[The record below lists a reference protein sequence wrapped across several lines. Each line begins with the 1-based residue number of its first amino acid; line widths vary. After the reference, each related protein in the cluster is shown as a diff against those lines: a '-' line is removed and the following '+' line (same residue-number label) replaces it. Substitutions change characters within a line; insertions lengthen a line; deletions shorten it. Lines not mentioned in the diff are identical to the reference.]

1 MEEQEAGASACGEVA
16 DVGDDAVETDIM
28 DEQVQTKTRLL
39 GSGDPL
45 I

>member
-28 DEQVQTKTRLL
+28 DERVQTKTRLP
-39 GSGDPL
+39 GSGDHL